1 MNVIKSILLL
11 CLLLTV
17 VSGQRNMR
25 NKQDLKAT
33 NIEQF
38 HLMAVPNA
46 MTEDGK
52 IKLNIHVMI
61 PSYALQ
67 FVKENGGFE
76 SSFETRISL
85 LNKEGKQIK
94 HEAIQETL
102 KASDYLETVSKSNW
116 YFIEQDFLVEPGKYT
131 IVSEVM
137 DIDTRNRGIREKEID
152 LTKYVDDFI
161 LFPPQVMIHYKGTWQ
176 GGKKLM
182 PSYKNEI
189 SVQQPTVPVLIS
201 GKVQKGEYSLNL
213 EIKDADDVLINKLD
227 STFTNSIENFSHQL
241 ELNLNEVQGLRVKLY
256 VNLLQND
263 KSDQQ
268 LVELKIK
275 RPGVSS
281 NIREVDEAIDQMRYI
296 LSNEERSKL
305 NKVRKKDREELFYSF
320 WSERD
325 PTPETSTNELMDQYY
340 SRVRYANEHFTSF
353 TPGWRTDMG
362 MIYILFG
369 PPNDIERIFMNS
381 NRNAHQNWYYY
392 RINRTFTFYDENGF
406 GDYRLTTPYIYGRA
420 W

>member
-1 MNVIKSILLL
+1 
-11 CLLLTV
+11 
-17 VSGQRNMR
+17 MR

-76 SSFETRISL
+76 SSFEARISL

-305 NKVRKKDREELFYSF
+305 NKVRKNRLNARAKYTKAASMLRFLLTVFDFLRMSSSKLA
-320 WSERD
+320 
-325 PTPETSTNELMDQYY
+325 
-340 SRVRYANEHFTSF
+340 RYAIDVKTQSA
-353 TPGWRTDMG
+353 
-362 MIYILFG
+362 L
-369 PPNDIERIFMNS
+369 
-381 NRNAHQNWYYY
+381 
-392 RINRTFTFYDENGF
+392 RINNTPSENICRVTLSLSVFTNCGKKTKTTVTR
-406 GDYRLTTPYIYGRA
+406 YR
-420 W
+420 